1 MMGEISLT
9 GVLVVAAIAFMVP
22 LVLGLAPTL
31 HLPSVVLEI
40 VVGIVLGPA
49 ILGLVEVD
57 LPLQVLSLLG
67 LAFLLF
73 LAGLEI
79 DLDRLRGARLR
90 SAAAGFVVSLAV
102 ALGIGLGLYAA
113 GLIEAPLLV
122 AIILSATSLGI
133 VIPVLADA
141 GQSSTTLGQLVI
153 AGSSIADFGAIIL
166 LSLFFSGDSSSVGA
180 TLLLIGGFVVLVI
193 ATGLALAEV
202 EHSSRLSSALER
214 LQDSSAQ
221 IRVRGALV
229 LLIGLVVIAQLFGLE
244 VILGAFFAG
253 AVLKLLDRDEMMTH
267 AGFHTKLQAVGFGV
281 FIPFFFVTS
290 GMQLDVRALLSGG
303 AALALV
309 PVFLLALL
317 LARGLPAALYRPMV
331 GERGSLAAALLQATS
346 LPFIVAATGI
356 GMELGIL
363 SPAIGA
369 AMVVAGLLSVV
380 LFPLVALTLL
390 RGGRKPTAVAQQDG
404 PDDDDGDDE
413 PEPT

>member
-1 MMGEISLT
+1 MADISLT
-9 GVLVVAAIAFMVP
+9 GVLVVAAIAFTVP

-40 VVGIVLGPA
+40 VAGIVIGPA

-57 LPLQVLSLLG
+57 LPLQVMALLG

-90 SAAAGFVVSLAV
+90 SAATGFVVSLAI

-113 GLIEAPLLV
+113 GLIQAPLLV
-122 AIILSATSLGI
+122 AIILSATALGI
-133 VIPVLADA
+133 VIPVLADV

-153 AGSSIADFGAIIL
+153 AGSSIAYFGTIIL
-166 LSLFFSGDSSSVGA
+166 LSLFFSEDSSSVGA
-180 TLLLIGGFVVLVI
+180 TLLLISGFVALVI
-193 ATGLALAEV
+193 ATGVALV
-202 EHSSRLSSALER
+202 KVGHSSRLSSALVR
-214 LQDSSAQ
+214 LQDASAQ
-221 IRVRGALV
+221 IRVRGAFL

-253 AVLKLLDRDEMMTH
+253 AVLKLMDRDQMMTH
-267 AGFHTKLQAVGFGV
+267 TGFHTKLQAVGFGV
-281 FIPFFFVTS
+281 FIPFFFITS
-290 GMQLDVRALLSGG
+290 GMQLDVGALLSGG

-309 PVFLLALL
+309 PVFLLDLL

-331 GERGSLAAALLQATS
+331 GSRGSLAAGLLQATS

-380 LFPLVALTLL
+380 LFPLGALTLL
-390 RGGRKPTAVAQQDG
+390 RDGGKPAVVVQREG
-404 PDDDDGDDE
+404 LDDAGGDE
-413 PEPT
+413 PGPT

>member
-1 MMGEISLT
+1 MMPEISLT
-9 GVLVVAAIAFMVP
+9 GLVIVAAIAFLVP
-22 LVLGLAPTL
+22 LGLGLVPSL
-31 HLPSVVLEI
+31 RIPSVVLEI
-40 VVGIVLGPA
+40 AAGIVIGPA
-49 ILGLVEVD
+49 VLGLVKLD
-57 LPLQVLSLLG
+57 LPLQVLAMLG
-67 LAFLLF
+67 LAFLLL

-79 DLDRLRGARLR
+79 DIDRLRGARLR
-90 SAAAGFVVSLAV
+90 SAATGFVVSLAV
-102 ALGIGLGLYAA
+102 ALAIGLGLYAA
-113 GLIEAPLLV
+113 DLIEAPLLV
-122 AIILSATSLGI
+122 AIILSSTSLGI
-133 VIPVLADA
+133 VIPVLTDT
-141 GQSSTTLGQLVI
+141 GQANTTLGQLII

-166 LSLFFSGDSSSVGA
+166 LSLFFSGDSSSVGS

-202 EHSSRLSSALER
+202 EHSSRLSSALIR
-214 LQDSSAQ
+214 LQDSSAE
-221 IRVRGALV
+221 IRVRGAFL

-267 AGFHTKLQAVGFGV
+267 TDFHTKLQAVGFGV

-290 GMQLDVRALLSGG
+290 GIQLDVRALFAGG

-309 PVFLLALL
+309 PVFLIALL

-331 GERGSLAAALLQATS
+331 GDRSSLAAGLLQATS

-363 SPAIGA
+363 SPAVGT

-380 LFPLVALTLL
+380 LFPLGALTIL
-390 RGGRKPTAVAQQDG
+390 RGGKPGTA
-404 PDDDDGDDE
+404 DE
-413 PEPT
+413 PDGAA

>member
-1 MMGEISLT
+1 MMPEISLT
-9 GVLVVAAIAFMVP
+9 GLVIVAAIAFLVP
-22 LVLGLAPTL
+22 LGLGLVPSL
-31 HLPSVVLEI
+31 RIPSVVLEI
-40 VVGIVLGPA
+40 AAGILIGPA
-49 ILGLVEVD
+49 VLGLVELD
-57 LPLQVLSLLG
+57 LPLQVLAMLG
-67 LAFLLF
+67 LAFLLL

-79 DLDRLRGARLR
+79 DIDRLRGARLR
-90 SAAAGFVVSLAV
+90 SAATGFVVSLVV
-102 ALGIGLGLYAA
+102 ALAIGLGLYAS

-122 AIILSATSLGI
+122 AIILSSTSLGI
-133 VIPVLADA
+133 VIPVLTDT
-141 GQSSTTLGQLVI
+141 GQANTTLGQLII

-166 LSLFFSGDSSSVGA
+166 LSLFFSGNSSSVRS

-202 EHSSRLSSALER
+202 EHSSRLSSALLR
-214 LQDSSAQ
+214 LQDSSAE
-221 IRVRGALV
+221 IRVRGAFL

-267 AGFHTKLQAVGFGV
+267 TGFHTKLQAVGFGV

-290 GMQLDVRALLSGG
+290 GIQLDVRALFAGG

-331 GERGSLAAALLQATS
+331 GDRSSLAAGLLQATS

-363 SPAIGA
+363 SPAVGT

-380 LFPLVALTLL
+380 LFPLGALTIL
-390 RGGRKPTAVAQQDG
+390 RGGKPGAA
-404 PDDDDGDDE
+404 DE
-413 PEPT
+413 PEGAA

>member
-1 MMGEISLT
+1 MMTDISLT
-9 GVLVVAAIAFMVP
+9 GVLIVAAIAFAVP

-40 VVGIVLGPA
+40 VAGIVIGPA

-57 LPLQVLSLLG
+57 LPLQVLALLG

-90 SAAAGFVVSLAV
+90 STAAGFVISLAV
-102 ALGIGLGLYAA
+102 ALGIGLGLYAT

-122 AIILSATSLGI
+122 AIILSSTSLGI

-141 GQSSTTLGQLVI
+141 GQSNTTLGQLII

-166 LSLFFSGDSSSVGA
+166 LSLFFSEDSSSVWS
-180 TLLLIGGFVVLVI
+180 TLLLIGGFVVLVVAI
-193 ATGLALAEV
+193 GLALAEV
-202 EHSSRLSSALER
+202 EHSSRLSSALAR

-221 IRVRGALV
+221 IRVRGAFL
-229 LLIGLVVIAQLFGLE
+229 LLIGVVVVAQVFGLE

-253 AVLKLLDRDEMMTH
+253 AVLRLLDRDQMMTH
-267 AGFHTKLQAVGFGV
+267 TGFHMKLQAVGFGV

-290 GMQLDVRALLSGG
+290 GMQLDIGALLSGG
-303 AALALV
+303 VALALV
-309 PVFLLALL
+309 PVFLFALL
-317 LARGLPAALYRPMV
+317 LARGLPAVLYRPMV
-331 GERGSLAAALLQATS
+331 GSRSSLAAALLQATS

-363 SPAIGA
+363 SPAIET

-380 LFPLVALTLL
+380 LFPLGALTLL
-390 RGGRKPTAVAQQDG
+390 RDGGKPAVVVQRKGLDDPGGDG
-404 PDDDDGDDE
+404 

>member
-1 MMGEISLT
+1 MMADIPLT
-9 GVLVVAAIAFMVP
+9 GVLVVAAIAFAVP
-22 LVLGLAPTL
+22 LVLGLTPTL
-31 HLPSVVLEI
+31 HLPSVVIEI
-40 VVGIVLGPA
+40 VAGIVIGPA

-57 LPLQVLSLLG
+57 LPLEVLSLLG

-90 SAAAGFVVSLAV
+90 SAATGFVVSLAIAV
-102 ALGIGLGLYAA
+102 GIGLGLYAA
-113 GLIEAPLLV
+113 GIIGAPLLV
-122 AIILSATSLGI
+122 AIILSSTSLGI

-141 GQSSTTLGQLVI
+141 GHSSTTLGQLII

-166 LSLFFSGDSSSVGA
+166 LSLFFSEDSSSVGS
-180 TLLLIGGFVVLVI
+180 TLLLIGGFVALVV
-193 ATGLALAEV
+193 ALGLALAEV
-202 EHSSRLSSALER
+202 ERSSRLSSALAR

-221 IRVRGALV
+221 IRVRGAFL
-229 LLIGLVVIAQLFGLE
+229 LLIGLVVIAQVFGLE

-253 AVLKLLDRDEMMTH
+253 AVLRLLDRDEMMTH
-267 AGFHTKLQAVGFGV
+267 TGFHTKLQAVGYGV

-290 GMQLDVRALLSGG
+290 GMQLDVGALLSGG
-303 AALALV
+303 AALALI
-309 PVFLLALL
+309 PVFVLALL

-331 GERGSLAAALLQATS
+331 GSKGSLAAALLQATS

-356 GMELGIL
+356 GMGLGIL

-380 LFPLVALTLL
+380 LFPLGALTLL
-390 RGGRKPTAVAQQDG
+390 RDGENAAAVVGRNGLEDAGG
-404 PDDDDGDDE
+404 DE
-413 PEPT
+413 PEST

>member
-1 MMGEISLT
+1 MMADISLT
-9 GVLVVAAIAFMVP
+9 GVLVVAAIAFAVP

-40 VVGIVLGPA
+40 VAGIVIGSA

-57 LPLQVLSLLG
+57 LPLQILALLG

-79 DLDRLRGARLR
+79 DLDRLRGPRLR
-90 SAAAGFVVSLAV
+90 SAAAGFVISLAI
-102 ALGIGLGLYAA
+102 ALGIGLGLKAA

-133 VIPVLADA
+133 VIPVLADS

-166 LSLFFSGDSSSVGA
+166 LSLFFSGEGTSVGS
-180 TLLLIGGFVVLVI
+180 TLLLITAFVLLV
-193 ATGLALAEV
+193 ATIGVALAEV
-202 EHSSRLSSALER
+202 EHLRRVSSALRR

-221 IRVRGALV
+221 IRVRGAL
-229 LLIGLVVIAQLFGLE
+229 LFLIGFAWFAQVLGLE
-244 VILGAFFAG
+244 VILGAFIAG
-253 AVLKLLDRDEMMTH
+253 TLLRLVDRDEMMTH
-267 AGFHTKLQAVGFGV
+267 PFFRRKLEAVGFGV
-281 FIPFFFVTS
+281 FIPFFFITS

-363 SPAIGA
+363 SPAIAA
-369 AMVVAGLLSVV
+369 AMVVAGLLSFVA
-380 LFPLVALTLL
+380 FPLLALTLL

-404 PDDDDGDDE
+404 PDDATNDE
-413 PEPT
+413 PGPT

>member
-1 MMGEISLT
+1 MMPEISLM
-9 GVLVVAAIAFMVP
+9 GVLIVAAIAFIVP
-22 LVLGLAPTL
+22 LGLGLVPSL
-31 HLPSVVLEI
+31 RIPSVVLEI
-40 VVGIVLGPA
+40 TAGILIGPA
-49 ILGLVEVD
+49 ILGLIEVD
-57 LPLQVLSLLG
+57 LPLQVLALVG
-67 LAFLLF
+67 LAFLLL

-79 DLDRLRGARLR
+79 DLDRLQGARLR
-90 SAAAGFVVSLAV
+90 SAAAGFVVSLAI
-102 ALGIGLGLYAA
+102 ALGIGLGLKAA

-141 GQSSTTLGQLVI
+141 GQASTTLGQLII

-166 LSLFFSGDSSSVGA
+166 LSLFFSRDSSSIA
-180 TLLLIGGFVVLVI
+180 STLLLIGSFVVLVV
-193 ATGLALAEV
+193 ATGVALAEV
-202 EHSSRLSSALER
+202 EHSSRLSSTLRR

-221 IRVRGALV
+221 IRVRGAFLLLV
-229 LLIGLVVIAQLFGLE
+229 GLVVIAQLFGLE

-253 AVLKLLDRDEMMTH
+253 AVLKLLDRDKMMTH
-267 AGFHTKLQAVGFGV
+267 TGFHTKLQAVGFGV

-290 GMQLDVRALLSGG
+290 GMQLDARALFAGG

-317 LARGLPAALYRPMV
+317 LARGLPAALYKSMV
-331 GERGSLAAALLQATS
+331 GDRSSLAAGLLQATS

-380 LFPLVALTLL
+380 LFPLGALTLL
-390 RGGRKPTAVAQQDG
+390 GADEKQAVAAQ
-404 PDDDDGDDE
+404 
-413 PEPT
+413 